1 LDGSSFSWIA
11 TAGANTTS
19 YPNTGLSAATT
30 YYYRVAASNGAGIS
44 AYSNVASDT
53 TQSQSSGTSVQVGS
67 ITVSTVSAPKGA
79 KYGRAAIHVV
89 DNLGNAVGGALVSGQ
104 FTGDITESV
113 TQAQTDGSGNVTV
126 TTSQSAKPLSVLTF
140 CVTSI
145 THATLQDF
153 SGSVCSSL

>member
-1 LDGSSFSWIA
+1 MVRSTLPCLFHWSSSTKRHCF
-11 TAGANTTS
+11 
-19 YPNTGLSAATT
+19 
-30 YYYRVAASNGAGIS
+30 
-44 AYSNVASDT
+44 
-53 TQSQSSGTSVQVGS
+53 GTSVQVGS

-89 DNLGNAVGGALVSGQ
+89 DNLGNPVGGALVSGQ

-126 TTSQSAKPLSVLTF
+126 TTSQSAKPLSVLSF

-145 THATLQDF
+145 MHPTLQTF
-153 SGSVCSSL
+153 SGSVCGSL